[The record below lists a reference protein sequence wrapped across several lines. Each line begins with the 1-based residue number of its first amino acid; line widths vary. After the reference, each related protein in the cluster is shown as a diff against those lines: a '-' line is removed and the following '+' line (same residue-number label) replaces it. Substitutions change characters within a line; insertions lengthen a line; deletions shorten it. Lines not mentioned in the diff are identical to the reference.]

1 MLGWEEPQRLIQNTI
16 EGLHLSSDIGGYLRR
31 KEEVLVGKSLKA
43 PQPNFE

>member
-31 KEEVLVGKSLKA
+31 KKEGWWGKVCLA